1 MEELFSYFQPTCL
14 KWGWEAAEVLIQV
27 WDQYSVRIFK
37 LFWLFY
43 LYGMKLLK
51 SFLRKLS
58 KEKCQLHQ
66 VLHLRVRS
74 GWQSPKGLLNSA
86 KYWRGTKTMIQCKI
100 RSNINNNRHNES
112 YTVWDWQALNK
123 MSARTQFYDSDC
135 IVRMFNLWMQIFTI
149 VIVVLD
155 REETVVFR
163 E

>member
-100 RSNINNNRHNES
+100 RSNIKVISPMTSSWENDVAGTSKERVFFNKLGPTFLSSSGPGPGQVRVRRLGEGHGM
-112 YTVWDWQALNK
+112 VQA
-123 MSARTQFYDSDC
+123 
-135 IVRMFNLWMQIFTI
+135 
-149 VIVVLD
+149 
-155 REETVVFR
+155 
-163 E
+163 